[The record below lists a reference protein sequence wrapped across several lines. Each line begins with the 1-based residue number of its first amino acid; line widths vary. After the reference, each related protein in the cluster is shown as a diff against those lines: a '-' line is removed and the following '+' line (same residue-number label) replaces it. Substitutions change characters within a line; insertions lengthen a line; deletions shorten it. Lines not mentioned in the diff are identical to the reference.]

1 MSSGKLFLLLYFF
14 ISLNLLNS
22 DIISDP
28 ILFVENYED
37 ITEELL
43 IKNNNLFEKA
53 INLNRNQLDLNYIY
67 NTNKI

>member
-1 MSSGKLFLLLYFF
+1 MKKNKYLEHLFKDF
-14 ISLNLLNS
+14 
-22 DIISDP
+22 P

-53 INLNRNQLDLNYIY
+53 INLNLNQLDLNYIY